1 MVEKYKPVVAAMVQN
16 FIVFVFTYA
25 ITVLCVYMFESPVEN
40 IETANPGTQSWMESI
55 PLIHSIAA
63 TTITYCLSI
72 ILKNL
77 FVTKRTMYITIVSI
91 GLSIVYIL
99 VYVSVVHNMMS
110 KLCFWMGTLVLITC
124 SLASEMEAII
134 HTQTFVNKKRYFE
147 VFSA

>member
-1 MVEKYKPVVAAMVQN
+1 MIEKYKPAVAAMFQN
-16 FIVFVFTYA
+16 FIVFAFTYVIA
-25 ITVLCVYMFESPVEN
+25 VLCVYMFEGSGEN
-40 IETANPGTQSWMESI
+40 TANADPLSWMESKS
-55 PLIHSIAA
+55 LIHSIAA

-77 FVTKRTMYITIVSI
+77 FVTKRTMYITIISI

-99 VYVSVVHNMMS
+99 IYVSTINNVMG
-110 KLCFWMGTLVLITC
+110 KLSFWIGTLVLIAF

-134 HTQTFVNKKRYFE
+134 HTQTFINKKRYFE